1 MIMKDYLMVR
11 KQLAAIASF
20 RLLFDKQKDSYEV
33 LRCFIRNTL
42 AKYSM
47 RLFTVTELL
56 SKLDDD
62 FGFGKLPIFVVE
74 KAVRPI
80 TSSHTKSG
88 YTCDELPKDESDL

>member
-1 MIMKDYLMVR
+1 MKDHLAVR

-20 RLLFDKQKDSYEV
+20 RILFDKQKDSYEV

-47 RLFTVTELL
+47 RLFTVAELS

-62 FGFGKLPIFVVE
+62 FGFGKLPVFVVE
-74 KAVRPI
+74 KAVRPL
-80 TSSHTKSG
+80 TSSHSKTG
-88 YTCDELPKDESDL
+88 